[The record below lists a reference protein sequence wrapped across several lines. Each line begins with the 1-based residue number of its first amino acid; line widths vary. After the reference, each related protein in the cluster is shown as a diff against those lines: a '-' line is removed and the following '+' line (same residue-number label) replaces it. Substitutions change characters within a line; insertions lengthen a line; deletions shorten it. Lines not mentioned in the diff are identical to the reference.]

1 MIRPQILLYVLI
13 MAGVTYLVRLIPIL
27 LVKKQIKNQFLLSF
41 LHYVPYAVLSSMTVP
56 ACFMA
61 TGHIITGVIGFVAA
75 MLLAYARR
83 SLITVAAGAST
94 AVLIAE
100 LIMMYII

>member
-1 MIRPQILLYVLI
+1 MFSMKFLLYLLI
-13 MAGVTYLVRLIPIL
+13 MAGVTYLIRLIPIL
-27 LVKKQIKNQFLLSF
+27 LVKKQIKNRFLLSF

-61 TGHIITGVIGFVAA
+61 TGHIATGIIGFVAA
-75 MLLAYARR
+75 LILAWKNQ
-83 SLITVAAGAST
+83 SLVTVAAGASG

-100 LIMMYII
+100 IVMMYLI

>member
-1 MIRPQILLYVLI
+1 MFSMKFLLYLLI
-13 MAGVTYLVRLIPIL
+13 MAGVTYLIRLIPIL
-27 LVKKQIKNQFLLSF
+27 LVKKQLKNRFLLSF

-61 TGHIITGVIGFVAA
+61 TGHIVTGVIGFVAA
-75 MLLAYARR
+75 LLLAWCKQ
-83 SLITVAAGAST
+83 SLVTVAAGASV

-100 LIMMYII
+100 LIIMYLI

>member
-1 MIRPQILLYVLI
+1 MIRQEILTYIIV
-13 MAGVTYLVRLIPIL
+13 MAAVTYLVRLIPII
-27 LVKKQIKNQFLLSF
+27 LVKKQIKNRFILSF

-61 TGHIITGVIGFVAA
+61 TGHIATGVIGFVAA
-75 MLLAYARR
+75 LLLAYAKR
-83 SLITVAAGAST
+83 SLITVAAGASC

-100 LIMMYII
+100 LVMMYLI

>member
-1 MIRPQILLYVLI
+1 
-13 MAGVTYLVRLIPIL
+13 
-27 LVKKQIKNQFLLSF
+27 
-41 LHYVPYAVLSSMTVP
+41 MTVP

-61 TGHIITGVIGFVAA
+61 TGHIVTGVIGFVAA

-83 SLITVAAGAST
+83 SLITVAAGASA

-100 LIMMYII
+100 LVMMYII

>member
-1 MIRPQILLYVLI
+1 MIKSEFLLYLLV

-56 ACFMA
+56 ACFLA
-61 TGHIITGVIGFVAA
+61 TGHIVTGVIGFVAA
-75 MLLAYARR
+75 MLLAYAKR
-83 SLITVAAGAST
+83 SLITVAAGASV

-100 LIMMYII
+100 LVMMYLI

>member
-1 MIRPQILLYVLI
+1 MFSLEFLSYLLI

-27 LVKKQIKNQFLLSF
+27 LVKKQIKNQFILSF

-61 TGHIITGVIGFVAA
+61 TGHIATGVIGFVAA
-75 MLLAYARR
+75 LILAWLKQ
-83 SLITVAAGAST
+83 SLVTVAAGASA

-100 LIMMYII
+100 LIMIYVL

>member
-1 MIRPQILLYVLI
+1 MFSLEFLSYLLI

-27 LVKKQIKNQFLLSF
+27 LVKKQIKNQFILSF

-61 TGHIITGVIGFVAA
+61 TGHIATGVIGFVAA
-75 MLLAYARR
+75 LILAWLKQ
-83 SLITVAAGAST
+83 SLVTVAAGASC

-100 LIMMYII
+100 LIMIYVL

>member
-1 MIRPQILLYVLI
+1 MIRPEILLYVLI

-61 TGHIITGVIGFVAA
+61 TGHIVTGVIGFVARICKA
-75 MLLAYARR
+75 QSYNCCGGSKCRSAYSRACYDVYN
-83 SLITVAAGAST
+83 IK
-94 AVLIAE
+94 
-100 LIMMYII
+100 